1 LGLILPTLNQLSAE
15 HTEGKTEMTFI
26 EHLEELRW
34 HLIRAFAAISIIT
47 IIVFLAKKFVFYTI
61 ILGPSN
67 ANFFTYNTIC
77 AIAKKLQ
84 MADSFCFE
92 DLPFKIINTDMAGQF
107 LIHLKTSFVLGFIA
121 AFPYV
126 LYEIWKF
133 IEPGLY
139 LNEKKYTRGIV
150 IFGSLFFF
158 VGVLFGY
165 FILAPFSINFL
176 GSYTVSETVKNT
188 INLASYITTLTTLI
202 FASGIVFELPM
213 VVYILAKLGLI
224 TANDMRTYRKHGF
237 VAMLIFS
244 AIITPPDLTSQII
257 IALPLY
263 ILYEFSILIAQ
274 KVNPEIPED
283 LATT

>member
-1 LGLILPTLNQLSAE
+1 LNQPLIE
-15 HTEGKTEMTFI
+15 HTEQKSEMTFI

-34 HLIRAFAAISIIT
+34 HFIRALSAISIIT
-47 IIVFLAKKFVFYTI
+47 IVVFVAKNFVFYNV

-67 ANFFTYNTIC
+67 ANFFTYETIC
-77 AIAKKLQ
+77 VIGKKLHL
-84 MADSFCFE
+84 ADSFCFE
-92 DLPFKIINTDMAGQF
+92 ELPFKIINTDMAGQF
-107 LIHLKTSFVLGFIA
+107 LIHLKTSFVLGFIL

-139 LNEKKYTRGIV
+139 LKEKKYTRGIV

-165 FILAPFSINFL
+165 FVLAPFSINFL
-176 GSYTVSETVKNT
+176 GSYSVSDTVKNT
-188 INLASYITTLTTLI
+188 INLASYISTLTTLV

-213 VVYILAKLGLI
+213 VVYILSKLGLI
-224 TANDMRTYRKHGF
+224 TATDMRTYRKHGF
-237 VAMLIFS
+237 VAMLIFA
-244 AIITPPDLTSQII
+244 AIITPPDLTSQVI

-263 ILYEFSILIAQ
+263 VLYEFSILIA
-274 KVNPEIPED
+274 KRVNPDTDE
-283 LATT
+283 LVSNKL